1 MWCTSPVFLWG
12 AAVILFLVI
21 EVITMGLTTIWFAA
35 GALAAFVVALAAG
48 PVWLQMLLFLAVSL
62 ILVFLLRPMFSD
74 RLNRSRVR
82 TNVNSMVGKEARVTK
97 PIANFEG
104 TGQIVVGGMEWSAR
118 SQEDGQK
125 IPAGAK
131 VEIREIR
138 GVKAIVAPR
147 Q

>member
-1 MWCTSPVFLWG
+1 
-12 AAVILFLVI
+12 
-21 EVITMGLTTIWFAA
+21 
-35 GALAAFVVALAAG
+35 
-48 PVWLQMLLFLAVSL
+48 
-62 ILVFLLRPMFSD
+62 MFSD

-97 PIANFEG
+97 PIDNFEG